1 MTTIQRQ
8 VSATRSR
15 RWGAWYVAEHKLRAT
30 RAFFWTMLVTVI
42 GTPFLYLF
50 AFGIG
55 LASLLT
61 RNEGFQELTGVGY
74 LQFVAPALVVNAAV
88 LVAVEEYMF
97 GILQGFMWSKH
108 FEAMN
113 AAPLSGRQIVDGMF
127 LYTGIRAVVTAAVY
141 YAAVALFGGAVSP
154 WAVLVIPLALLTAY
168 AFSGIAAY
176 SASITED
183 RSQFN
188 MVLRL
193 IVMPLTLFSGTVF
206 PLSQLPVFL
215 QWIGWIS
222 PIWHGSELARQFSY
236 GPTEPFWLS
245 ILHVVVLLAYALV
258 GWQLTVRI
266 ATRRLDK

>member
-1 MTTIQRQ
+1 MTAIQQQ
-8 VSATRSR
+8 VSPARSR
-15 RWGAWYVAEHKLRAT
+15 RFGAWYVAEHKLRAS
-30 RAFFWTMLVTVI
+30 RSFFWTALATVI

-55 LASLLT
+55 LAALVT
-61 RNEGFQELTGVGY
+61 RNDGFSDLTGVGY
-74 LQFVAPALVVNAAV
+74 LQFVAPALVINAAV

-97 GILQGFMWSKH
+97 GILQGFMWNSN
-108 FEAMN
+108 FFAMN
-113 AAPLSGRQIVDGMF
+113 AAPLSGRQIIDGMF
-127 LYTGIRAVVTAAVY
+127 LYVGMRAAVTAAVY
-141 YAAVALFGGAVSP
+141 FAAVALFGGAVSP
-154 WAVLVIPLALLTAY
+154 WAVLVVPLAVLSAY
-168 AFSGIAAY
+168 AFCGIAAY
-176 SASITED
+176 SASLTED

-206 PLSQLPVFL
+206 PLTQLPVFL

-245 ILHVVVLLAYALV
+245 AIHLVVLLAYTIV
-258 GWQLTVRI
+258 GWHLTVRI
-266 ATRRLDK
+266 ATRRLDR

>member
-1 MTTIQRQ
+1 MTQ
-8 VSATRSR
+8 VSPSRSR
-15 RWGAWYVAEHKLRAT
+15 RFGAWYVAEHKIRAT

-55 LASLLT
+55 LAALVS
-61 RNEGFQELTGVGY
+61 RNEGFEELTGVTY
-74 LQFVAPALVVNAAV
+74 LQFVAPALVINAAV

-97 GILQGFMWSKH
+97 GILQGFMWNKH

-113 AAPLSGRQIVDGMF
+113 AAPITGRQIVDGMF
-127 LYTGIRAVVTAAVY
+127 LYVGLRAVVTSGVY
-141 YAAVALFGGAVSP
+141 FGAVAIFGGAVSP
-154 WAVLVIPLALLTAY
+154 WAVLAVPVAVLTAY
-168 AFSGIAAY
+168 AFAGIAAY
-176 SASITED
+176 SSSITED

-245 ILHVVVLLAYALV
+245 IMHVVVLLAYAIV